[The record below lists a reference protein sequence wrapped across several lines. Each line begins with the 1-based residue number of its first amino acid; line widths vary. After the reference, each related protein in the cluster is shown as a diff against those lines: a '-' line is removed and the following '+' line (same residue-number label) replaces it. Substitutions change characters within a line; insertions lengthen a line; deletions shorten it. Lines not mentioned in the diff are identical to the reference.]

1 VAGKISGLRFQK
13 RKRDWVNVFVEG
25 EYAFSLPA
33 VKAAS
38 LHVGQ
43 QLTDE
48 EIERLVRLQEEE
60 KAYER
65 AVRFLGY
72 RPRSKTEIERYLK
85 KKNTAQE
92 TITAVIRRLDE
103 AGYLDDEAFAR
114 FWVSNRV
121 QFSPRGRR
129 ALEYELRS
137 KGIEEQLIQKV
148 LESELVED
156 EESVAYELARAKTE
170 LWGSMDYKSFAR
182 KLGGFLQRRGF
193 GYQVVRKVVRRIW
206 EEKKSAQGA
215 E

>member
-1 VAGKISGLRFQK
+1 MAGKISELRFQK
-13 RKRDWVNVFVEG
+13 RKRDWVNVFVDG

-38 LHVGQ
+38 LRVGQ
-43 QLTDE
+43 YLTDE
-48 EIERLVRLQEEE
+48 EVESLVRLQEEE

-72 RPRSKTEIERYLK
+72 RPRSRSEVERYLK
-85 KKNTAQE
+85 KKKTAPQA
-92 TITAVIRRLDE
+92 IAAVIRRLDD
-103 AGYLDDEAFAR
+103 AGYLDDEEFAR

-137 KGIEEQLIQKV
+137 KGLSEQLIQKV
-148 LESELVED
+148 LDRELRED
-156 EESVAYELARAKTE
+156 EETVAYELAKAKSKQWKIE
-170 LWGSMDYKSFAR
+170 DYPSFAR

-193 GYQVVRKVVRRIW
+193 DYQVVRRVVRRIW
-206 EEKKSAQGA
+206 DEEKSSQIAD
-215 E
+215 